1 MAASRLNI
9 NLQAL
14 TANYR
19 YLGQLSSSATQTGA
33 AVKADA
39 YGLGLGP
46 VSKALYNSGCR
57 QFFVA
62 HLSEG
67 LALRQEIAD
76 QICQIFVLEGC
87 RRMRCQTIWPTS

>member
-33 AVKADA
+33 AVR
-39 YGLGLGP
+39 LMP
-46 VSKALYNSGCR
+46 MVW
-57 QFFVA
+57 V
-62 HLSEG
+62 
-67 LALRQEIAD
+67 
-76 QICQIFVLEGC
+76 
-87 RRMRCQTIWPTS
+87 